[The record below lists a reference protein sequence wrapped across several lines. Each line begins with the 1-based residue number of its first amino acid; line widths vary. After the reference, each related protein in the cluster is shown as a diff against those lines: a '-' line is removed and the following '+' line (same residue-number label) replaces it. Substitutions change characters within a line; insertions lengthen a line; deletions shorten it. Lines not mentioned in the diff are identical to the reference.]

1 MLYRGDM
8 KERAPDYFAEQATR
22 RLGEHLLTWRKL
34 QGLTQQQVADR
45 AGVSRGAV
53 VRLENGHPGVAV
65 DVLMRVAGA
74 MHITD
79 YLVEAMD
86 PYGTDLG
93 RARADE
99 ALPQRVR
106 R

>member
-1 MLYRGDM
+1 M
-8 KERAPDYFAEQATR
+8 KERTPDYFAERATR

-53 VRLENGHPGVAV
+53 VRLEHGHSGVAV

-86 PYGTDLG
+86 PYATDLG

-99 ALPQRVR
+99 ILPQRVR